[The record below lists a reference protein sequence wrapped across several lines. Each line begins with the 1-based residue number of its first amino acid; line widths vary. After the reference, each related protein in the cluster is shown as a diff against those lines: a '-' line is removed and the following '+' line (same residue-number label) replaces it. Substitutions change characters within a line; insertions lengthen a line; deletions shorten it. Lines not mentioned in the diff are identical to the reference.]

1 MYFVLAWCMVEVV
14 FGVVSSIHHVM
25 AQTKPQNE
33 LDLSGQAV
41 WVIDLFSRVY
51 QLFHALPEMS
61 SPEGTPVSVV
71 FGLTRDLIDII
82 EKKKPDYLFCASD
95 TPEQT
100 FRHKQFE
107 AYKATRSEMPADL
120 VPQIPLVKKLL
131 EVFGVPCLELAGYE
145 ADDVLATVSV
155 QTVSAGG
162 ECTLVTSDKDARQLL
177 GPHVRLLNLRNNA
190 FVGEAELLADWG
202 IRPDQVVDYLS
213 LVGDAVDNV
222 PGIPGI
228 GPKIASSLLQQFGTL
243 EEILSRCDEVKGKKR
258 QENIALHG
266 DTARQGRSLI
276 QLELNTP
283 IEIPWGA
290 AVVQRPDTEPL
301 IQFLQQLGFKTLV
314 KKVQSLS
321 GGKTTVAKPTES
333 KGQGLFSLGDE
344 SDGGHSSC
352 PAPLLPAKAS
362 AVTSAVKKLRES
374 LSTGGFLIVS
384 VTESAAQSRSKAG
397 SPPVWSEV
405 TGLALLAHTESD
417 TQPSV
422 WFSAKQVTSSKAI
435 QEILSDSRLPK
446 VGYDLK
452 RQVVA
457 LSRLGV
463 ELVGLQFDPL
473 IAGHLLDAG
482 QRNQG
487 LADLLARF
495 ADMDSSITHIQD
507 APQTAEQAASSC
519 HSVASLVEIL
529 SKEIE
534 MGGFSSLFSDV
545 ELPLAEVL
553 SGMESRGVCVDTKL
567 LSDLSEDYS
576 SKIKSLEEE
585 SHELAGHAFSLSSPL
600 QVRTVLFEEQG
611 LPVVK
616 RTKTGPSTDAE
627 VLEELASLHEL
638 PAKLLQHRKYSK
650 LKSTYVDALPFLVDP
665 RTSRIH
671 TTFNQTVTA
680 TGRLSSSEP
689 NLQNIPIRT
698 VEGQQIRSAFQPAE
712 KGWKFLAAD
721 YSQIELRILAHLS
734 GDEAMLAA
742 FQNEEDI
749 HTRTAAAVF
758 EVESEEVTSEMRRT
772 AKAVNFGILYGQ
784 SAFGLAK
791 SLGISQPEAAEFITA
806 YFEKFEGASQFIDE
820 VLDRCRAERGV
831 ATMLGRRRA
840 IDGVR
845 DYDGRRGAGGV
856 FALNLPER
864 TAVNTVV
871 QGSAADL
878 IKLAML
884 KVDRRLANE
893 KLSSFL
899 VLQIHDELLF
909 EYPNAEYESL
919 QSLVV
924 HEMGTAMDL
933 KVPLEV
939 SVQTGSTWADC
950 QK

>member
-1 MYFVLAWCMVEVV
+1 
-14 FGVVSSIHHVM
+14 M
-25 AQTKPQNE
+25 AQKQPQNDV
-33 LDLSGQAV
+33 DLSGQKV

-61 SPEGTPVSVV
+61 SPEGTPVSVI
-71 FGLTRDLIDII
+71 FGLTRDLIDIT
-82 EKKKPDYLFCASD
+82 EKKKPDYLFCGSD
-95 TPEQT
+95 TPEPT

-120 VPQIPLVKKLL
+120 VPQLPLVKKLL

-145 ADDVLATVSV
+145 ADDVLATLAV
-155 QTVSAGG
+155 QTVAAGG

-266 DTARQGRSLI
+266 DTARQGRRLI

-283 IEIPWGA
+283 IQISWES
-290 AVVQRPDTEPL
+290 AVVQRPDPEPL
-301 IQFLQQLGFKTLV
+301 TQFLQELGFKTLV

-321 GGKTTVAKPTES
+321 GGKTSAAKPS
-333 KGQGLFSLGDE
+333 KTSGQGLLALGDE
-344 SDGGHSSC
+344 SQGEHARY
-352 PAPLLPAKAS
+352 PAPVLPAKDS

-374 LSTGGFLIVS
+374 VSSGGFLIMS
-384 VTESAAQSRSKAG
+384 ITESAVRGRSKAG
-397 SPPVWSEV
+397 EPPVWPEV
-405 TGLALLAHTESD
+405 TGLTLLAHTDSG
-417 TQPSV
+417 TQASV
-422 WFSAKQVTSSKAI
+422 WFSAKQITSSDAI
-435 QEILSDSRLPK
+435 RKILSDSRVPK

-452 RQVVA
+452 RQIVA
-457 LSRLGV
+457 LSRLGID
-463 ELVGLQFDPL
+463 LIGLHFDPL

-487 LADLLARF
+487 LSDLLDRF
-495 ADMDSSITHIQD
+495 ADVDSSGTQVQD
-507 APQTAEQAASSC
+507 VPQTAEQAASSC
-519 HSVASLVEIL
+519 HSVALLIEVL
-529 SKEIE
+529 SEE
-534 MGGFSSLFSDV
+534 MQTGGFGSLFSDV

-553 SGMESRGVCVDTKL
+553 SGMESRGVRVDTKL
-567 LSDLSEDYS
+567 LSGLSKDYTA
-576 SKIKSLEEE
+576 KIKILEKEA
-585 SHELAGHAFSLSSPL
+585 HELAGHAFSLSSPL

-627 VLEELASLHEL
+627 VLEELAPLHEL

-680 TGRLSSSEP
+680 TGRLSSSDP

-698 VEGQQIRSAFQPAE
+698 AEGQQIRSAFRPAE
-712 KGWKFLAAD
+712 KGWHFLAAD

-734 GDEAMLAA
+734 GDAAMLEA
-742 FQNEEDI
+742 FRNKEDI

-758 EVESEEVTSEMRRT
+758 EVEPEDVTSEMRRT

-791 SLGISQPEAAEFITA
+791 SLGISQPEAAEFIA
-806 YFEKFEGASQFIDE
+806 SYFEKFAGASQFIDE

-845 DYDGRRGAGGV
+845 DHEGRRGAGGV
-856 FALNLPER
+856 FALSLPER

-884 KVDRRLANE
+884 KVARRLVSDR
-893 KLSSFL
+893 LSSFL

-909 EYPNAEYESL
+909 EYPDAESESL

-924 HEMGTAMDL
+924 HEMGSAMDL
-933 KVPLEV
+933 EVPLEV
-939 SVQTGSTWADC
+939 SVQTGSTWAEC
-950 QK
+950 EK